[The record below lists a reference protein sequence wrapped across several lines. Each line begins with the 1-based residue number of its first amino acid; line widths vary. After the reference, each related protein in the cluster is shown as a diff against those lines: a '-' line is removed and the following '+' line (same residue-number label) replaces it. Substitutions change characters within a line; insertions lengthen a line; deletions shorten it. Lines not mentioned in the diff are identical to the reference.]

1 MHRLG
6 ILLCMFAL
14 SIMGRAQT
22 YNSERLSQIAR
33 MISLSVLKTDSVDSC
48 GYMDCGTFKNMPIT
62 IGLDNNGIVNHIG
75 YKLFDI
81 NFKRDYPSVVYDFAE
96 RYLLELDCIQSD
108 LLQRERLQDDKVNIL
123 EGSLAN
129 VKKIT
134 PQTMFNITHTNDFSF
149 EVSWTEGDRTLL
161 SMQFPTDYELI
172 LGMPKVEIEKKFKDI
187 VLGTKPSERHTI
199 EYEYEVLQDS
209 IYQSAPLANYHLKN
223 LNTATY
229 FIRQNS
235 TSYLPIYS
243 NEHKW
248 YSAANLFQDLIVGK
262 AYRLY
267 IEQNVYGFNTITYSI
282 PLESWLNYCRA
293 NSMTIYFAIEEEHED
308 GLKAL
313 LIAQSHDLGFNHMM
327 SIIIP
332 DNFVDKPNATL
343 KATLNAFIPTQ
354 NVKELYQKITKKS
367 KKKI

>member
-1 MHRLG
+1 
-6 ILLCMFAL
+6 MFAL

-33 MISLSVLKTDSVDSC
+33 MISLSVLKTDSVDYC
-48 GYMDCGTFKNMPIT
+48 GYIDCGTFRNMPIT
-62 IGLDNNGIVNHIG
+62 IGRDLNGKVNHIG

-108 LLQRERLQDDKVNIL
+108 ILQRERLQEDKAIIL
-123 EGSLAN
+123 DGSLAN
-129 VKKIT
+129 IKKIT
-134 PQTMFNITHTNDFSF
+134 PQTMFNINHTNDFAF
-149 EVSWTEGDRTLL
+149 VVSWTEDGRTLL

-187 VLGTKPSERHTI
+187 VLGTKPIERQSV
-199 EYEYEVLQDS
+199 EYEYEMLQDS
-209 IYQSAPLANYHLKN
+209 IYQSVPISNYYISS

-229 FIRQNS
+229 YTKQDS
-235 TSYLPIYS
+235 VIYIPVYS
-243 NEHKW
+243 VDHKG
-248 YSAANLFQDLIVGK
+248 YSAANLFHDLIDGK

-267 IEQNVYGFNTITYSI
+267 IEQNVYGFNTITYCI
-282 PLESWLNYCRA
+282 PLVSWLNYCRT
-293 NSMTIYFAIEEEHED
+293 NSMTIYFAIEEERED

-313 LIAQSHDLGFNHMM
+313 LIAQSHDLCFNHMM

-332 DNFVDKPNATL
+332 DNFIDKPNATL

-354 NVKELYQKITKKS
+354 NVKELYQKITKKTR
-367 KKKI
+367 KKI